1 MRISVI
7 ITGSTGMVGEGVLH
21 ECLFHPD
28 IEKILVIN
36 RRPCGISNPKLNEII
51 HDDFF
56 DLTPIE
62 NQLVGYNVC
71 FYCLGTTSLKVKESE
86 YYNITFTLTID
97 IAQRLARLNPE
108 MIFCYISG
116 AGADNPEKAK
126 FMRTRVKGNTENY
139 LIKLPFKKVYCFRPG
154 LLNPTKGLQH
164 VHKVYYVFKPFY
176 PLVRLILPG
185 FVLTLKELGL
195 AMINAGTKGY
205 KKQIL
210 EVRDIVKLSRI

>member
-1 MRISVI
+1 MRINVI

-36 RRPCGISNPKLNEII
+36 RRPCGISSPKLNEII
-51 HDDFF
+51 HEDFF
-56 DLTPIE
+56 DLGPIE
-62 NQLVGYNVC
+62 KQLVGYNAC
-71 FYCLGTTSLKVKESE
+71 FYCLGTTSLKTKESE
-86 YYNITFTLTID
+86 YYNTTFTLTIS
-97 IAQRLARLNPE
+97 IAQILSILNQD
-108 MIFCYISG
+108 MIFCYLSG
-116 AGADNPEKAK
+116 AGADSTEKGR
-126 FMRTRVKGNTENY
+126 FMITRVKGKTENY
-139 LIKLPFKKVYCFRPG
+139 LLNLPFKKVYCFRPG
-154 LLNPTKGLQH
+154 LLNPMKGLKH

-176 PLVRLILPG
+176 PLFRLILPG

-205 KKQIL
+205 EKQIL